1 MYIQTHMSTL
11 VLRQRRG
18 AFFIFIT
25 FFDFVFV
32 FFYLGAEAEEGTE
45 SKLVD
50 EALYVLLDFLQFFL
64 FFILK
69 KIRGKFEEVQM

>member
-1 MYIQTHMSTL
+1 MSTL

-25 FFDFVFV
+25 FFDFVLF
-32 FFYLGAEAEEGTE
+32 FFYLGAEVEEGTE
-45 SKLVD
+45 NKLVD
-50 EALYVLLDFLQFFL
+50 EALYVLLDFLQFF
-64 FFILK
+64 FIFYLK